1 MNSTNRFYD
10 EVLAMLDAG
19 NEMVDI
25 AKAITEQMN
34 KAQADYNDKVKAVKA
49 KARKAELVGAIYDA
63 VHAYMDE
70 FCPELIDA
78 DENRE
83 ANLKLVTEAL
93 DMFIGTAHEI
103 KDHVDDTKTTTVKS
117 KIVPITPAEADK
129 IISDWLKK
137 LDF

>member
-78 DENRE
+78 DEDRE
-83 ANLKLVTEAL
+83 ANLKMVTEAL
-93 DMFIGTAHEI
+93 DMFIGTAHEV
-103 KDHVDDTKTTTVKS
+103 KDHVDNTKTTVVKS

>member
-25 AKAITEQMN
+25 AKVITEEMN
-34 KAQADYNDKVKAVKA
+34 KAQADYNDKVKEVKA

-78 DENRE
+78 NEDRE

-93 DMFIGTAHEI
+93 DVFIGTANEA
-103 KDHVDDTKTTTVKS
+103 KKADTKTTTIKS

-129 IISDWLKK
+129 IISDWLEK
-137 LDF
+137 LHF

>member
-25 AKAITEQMN
+25 AKVITEEMN

-78 DENRE
+78 DEDRE

-93 DMFIGTAHEI
+93 DVFIGTANEA
-103 KDHVDDTKTTTVKS
+103 KEATKTTTVKS

-137 LDF
+137 LNF

>member
-19 NEMVDI
+19 NDMVDI
-25 AKAITEQMN
+25 AKHITEEMN

-78 DENRE
+78 DEDRE

-93 DMFIGTAHEI
+93 DMFIGTAHEA
-103 KDHVDDTKTTTVKS
+103 KDDKSDTKATTVKS
-117 KIVPITPAEADK
+117 GIVPITPAEADK

-137 LDF
+137 FDF

>member
-78 DENRE
+78 DEDRE

-93 DMFIGTAHEI
+93 DMFIGTAHDA
-103 KDHVDDTKTTTVKS
+103 KDHVDDTKTTVVKS

-137 LDF
+137 LHF

>member
-19 NEMVDI
+19 IDMTDI
-25 AKAITEQMN
+25 AKHITEEMN

-78 DENRE
+78 DEDRE

-93 DMFIGTAHEI
+93 DVFISTAHNA
-103 KDHVDDTKTTTVKS
+103 KDDTKTATVKS
-117 KIVPITPAEADK
+117 RIVPITPAEADK
-129 IISDWLKK
+129 IISDWLEK
-137 LDF
+137 LHF

>member
-10 EVLAMLDAG
+10 EVLAMLEAG
-19 NEMVDI
+19 NDMTDI
-25 AKAITEQMN
+25 AKHITEEMN

-78 DENRE
+78 DEDRE

-93 DMFIGTAHEI
+93 DVFIGTANEA
-103 KDHVDDTKTTTVKS
+103 KKADTKTTTVKS

-129 IISDWLKK
+129 IISDWLEK
-137 LDF
+137 LHF

>member
-10 EVLAMLDAG
+10 EVLAMLEAG
-19 NEMVDI
+19 NDMTDI
-25 AKAITEQMN
+25 AKHITEEMN
-34 KAQADYNDKVKAVKA
+34 KAQADYNDKVKEVKA

-78 DENRE
+78 DEDRE

-93 DMFIGTAHEI
+93 DMFVGAANEA
-103 KDHVDDTKTTTVKS
+103 KDATKTTVVES
-117 KIVPITPAEADK
+117 KFANMTPAEADK
-129 IISDWLKK
+129 VISHWLDK
-137 LDF
+137 LGF

>member
-63 VHAYMDE
+63 VHSYMDE

-78 DENRE
+78 DEDRE

-93 DMFIGTAHEI
+93 DVFISTAHNA
-103 KDHVDDTKTTTVKS
+103 KDDTKTTVVKS

-129 IISDWLKK
+129 IISDWLEK
-137 LDF
+137 LHF

>member
-78 DENRE
+78 DEDRE

-93 DMFIGTAHEI
+93 DMFIGTAHDI
-103 KDHVDDTKTTTVKS
+103 KDHVDDTKTTVVKS

-129 IISDWLKK
+129 IISDWLDK
-137 LDF
+137 LGF

>member
-10 EVLAMLDAG
+10 EVLALLDAG
-19 NEMVDI
+19 NDMTDI
-25 AKAITEQMN
+25 AKHITEEMN

-63 VHAYMDE
+63 VHAYMSE
-70 FCPELIDA
+70 FCPDLIDA
-78 DENRE
+78 NEDRE

-93 DMFIGTAHEI
+93 DMFIGTAHEA
-103 KDHVDDTKTTTVKS
+103 KDHADDTKTTVVKS

-129 IISDWLKK
+129 IISDWLEK
-137 LDF
+137 LHF

>member
-1 MNSTNRFYD
+1 MNSTNCFYD
-10 EVLAMLDAG
+10 EVLALLDAG

-25 AKAITEQMN
+25 AKAITEEMN
-34 KAQADYNDKVKAVKA
+34 KAQADYNDKVKADKA

-70 FCPELIDA
+70 FCPDLIDA
-78 DENRE
+78 NEDRE

-93 DMFIGTAHEI
+93 DVFIGTANEA
-103 KDHVDDTKTTTVKS
+103 KKATTIKS

-129 IISDWLKK
+129 IISDWLEK
-137 LDF
+137 LHF

>member
-25 AKAITEQMN
+25 AKVITEEMN

-70 FCPELIDA
+70 FCPELID
-78 DENRE
+78 ENEDRE

-93 DMFIGTAHEI
+93 DVFIGTANEA
-103 KDHVDDTKTTTVKS
+103 KKADTKTTTVKS
-117 KIVPITPAEADK
+117 KIVPITPAEADR
-129 IISDWLKK
+129 IISDWLEK
-137 LDF
+137 LHF

>member
-1 MNSTNRFYD
+1 MNSTNCFYD

-25 AKAITEQMN
+25 AKVITEEMN
-34 KAQADYNDKVKAVKA
+34 KAQADYNDKVKADKA

-70 FCPELIDA
+70 FCPDLIDA
-78 DENRE
+78 NEDRE

-93 DMFIGTAHEI
+93 DMFIGTAHEA
-103 KDHVDDTKTTTVKS
+103 KDHVDDTKTTVVKS

-129 IISDWLKK
+129 IISDWLEK
-137 LDF
+137 LHF

>member
-10 EVLAMLDAG
+10 EVLAMLEAG
-19 NEMVDI
+19 NDMTDI
-25 AKAITEQMN
+25 AKHITEEMN

-78 DENRE
+78 EEDRE

-93 DMFIGTAHEI
+93 DMFINTAREA
-103 KDHVDDTKTTTVKS
+103 KNDDNTKTTVVKS
-117 KIVPITPAEADK
+117 KFTPLTAVDADK
-129 IISDWLKK
+129 ILSNWLNK
-137 LDF
+137 LGF

>member
-34 KAQADYNDKVKAVKA
+34 KAQADYNDKVKAVKT

-78 DENRE
+78 DEDRE

-103 KDHVDDTKTTTVKS
+103 KDHVDDTKTTVVKS
-117 KIVPITPAEADK
+117 NIVPITPAEADK
-129 IISDWLKK
+129 IISDWLEK
-137 LDF
+137 LHF

>member
-25 AKAITEQMN
+25 AKVITEEMN
-34 KAQADYNDKVKAVKA
+34 KAQADYNDKVKAVKD

-70 FCPELIDA
+70 FCPDLIDA
-78 DENRE
+78 DEDRE

-93 DMFIGTAHEI
+93 DVFIGTANEA
-103 KDHVDDTKTTTVKS
+103 KKADTKTTTVKS

>member
-25 AKAITEQMN
+25 AKVITEEMN

-63 VHAYMDE
+63 VHAYMSE
-70 FCPELIDA
+70 FCPDLIDA
-78 DENRE
+78 NEDRE
-83 ANLKLVTEAL
+83 ANLKLVTDAL
-93 DMFIGTAHEI
+93 DALINTAHN
-103 KDHVDDTKTTTVKS
+103 DDVIKTTVVKS
-117 KIVPITPAEADK
+117 KFTPITAVDADK
-129 IISDWLKK
+129 ILSNWLNKHG
-137 LDF
+137 F

>member
-78 DENRE
+78 DEDRE

-93 DMFIGTAHEI
+93 DVFISTAHNA
-103 KDHVDDTKTTTVKS
+103 KDDTKTTVVKS

-129 IISDWLKK
+129 IISDWLEK
-137 LDF
+137 LHF

>member
-10 EVLAMLDAG
+10 EVLAMLEAG
-19 NEMVDI
+19 NDMTDI
-25 AKAITEQMN
+25 AKVITEEMN
-34 KAQADYNDKVKAVKA
+34 KAQADYNDKVKADKA

-70 FCPELIDA
+70 FCPDLIDA
-78 DENRE
+78 NEDRE

-93 DMFIGTAHEI
+93 DVFIGTANEA
-103 KDHVDDTKTTTVKS
+103 KKATTIKS

-129 IISDWLKK
+129 IISDWLEK
-137 LDF
+137 LHF

>member
-49 KARKAELVGAIYDA
+49 KARKVELVGAIYDA

-70 FCPELIDA
+70 FCPELID
-78 DENRE
+78 ENEDRE

-93 DMFIGTAHEI
+93 DMFIGTAHEA
-103 KDHVDDTKTTTVKS
+103 KDHVDDTKTTVVKS

-129 IISDWLKK
+129 IISDWLEK
-137 LDF
+137 LHF

>member
-19 NEMVDI
+19 NDMVDI
-25 AKAITEQMN
+25 AKHITEEMN
-34 KAQADYNDKVKAVKA
+34 KAQADYNDKVKAIKA

-78 DENRE
+78 DEDRE
-83 ANLKLVTEAL
+83 ANLKLITEAL
-93 DMFIGTAHEI
+93 DVFIGTAHEA
-103 KDHVDDTKTTTVKS
+103 KDDKSATTVKS
-117 KIVPITPAEADK
+117 GIVPITPAEADK

>member
-25 AKAITEQMN
+25 AKVITEEMN

-70 FCPELIDA
+70 FCPDLIDA
-78 DENRE
+78 NEDRE

-93 DMFIGTAHEI
+93 DVFIGTANEA
-103 KDHVDDTKTTTVKS
+103 KKADTKTTTIKS

-137 LDF
+137 LNF

>member
-10 EVLAMLDAG
+10 EVLAMLEAG
-19 NEMVDI
+19 NDMTNI
-25 AKAITEQMN
+25 AKHITKEMN

-78 DENRE
+78 DEDRE

-93 DMFIGTAHEI
+93 DMFIGTAHEA
-103 KDHVDDTKTTTVKS
+103 KDHADDTKTTVVKS

-129 IISDWLKK
+129 IISDWLEK
-137 LDF
+137 LHF